1 MPTADNPLGLLRVDG
16 RVALVTGGTPG
27 VGRGDSRGAFLGRGI
42 HGCDEPRWTTLAES
56 AERIART
63 TGGRAVAIPGD
74 VADGADAIAA
84 IERTVAELGGLDI
97 LVNSPGI
104 NIRGFIE
111 AIDRAAFE
119 GSRAVNVTGA
129 WALCK
134 AAGPYLK
141 ASGHGRV
148 INISSAFGVVG
159 VAERTAY
166 ATTKGAM
173 VQLTRALAM
182 EWAGYAVTVNTIA
195 PGPFLTDMNI
205 PFQHSEHA
213 VRVLDQEVAMK
224 RWGELHEIQGAAL
237 YLASD
242 ASSYVTGAVLAVDGG
257 WTAH

>member
-16 RVALVTGGTPG
+16 RVALVTGGTPW

-42 HGCDEPRWTTLAES
+42 HGCDEPRWATLAES

-129 WALCK
+129 VEWAL
-134 AAGPYLK
+134 
-141 ASGHGRV
+141 SETRW
-148 INISSAFGVVG
+148 
-159 VAERTAY
+159 
-166 ATTKGAM
+166 AM
-173 VQLTRALAM
+173 RFR
-182 EWAGYAVTVNTIA
+182 NR
-195 PGPFLTDMNI
+195 P
-205 PFQHSEHA
+205 
-213 VRVLDQEVAMK
+213 
-224 RWGELHEIQGAAL
+224 
-237 YLASD
+237 
-242 ASSYVTGAVLAVDGG
+242 TGAGAPLPAAAAAPV
-257 WTAH
+257 TAARMSSSTMRPSRPVP